1 MHILKDIG
9 IISDISVYFKEYFL
23 IGGGYMTKK
32 RWFQW
37 GVGIL
42 LTLFIIKYFVEVNWI
57 FSPLAIIGKAIFIPL
72 LIAGI
77 LFYISVPFQT
87 FLERKRIPRWGSI
100 SIIFMTLIIGIWFII
115 SIIGPL
121 VTKQINH
128 LVESTPQIVTEISNL
143 TDDLLER
150 RGELP
155 EGIQEE
161 IDDKINSLHVF
172 AFDFGKWILQFFQS
186 LIQATFILI
195 LVPFFLIY
203 MLKDHEK
210 FKPFILQFFSGHT
223 KKWLK
228 DTMHDIDTVLKSYI
242 QGQILIS
249 SILSLLL
256 FLGYTVIG
264 LNYALLLAI
273 FAFFMNVIPFI
284 GPWIAFIPALLIAF
298 FQDPTLVIWVSLI
311 TLAAQQIDANLIT
324 PNIMGKSLDIHP
336 LTVIALLLAAGNMAG
351 FLGILLAIPT
361 YAVIKAIVKN
371 IYKRR
376 QTIKKAASREI

>member
-1 MHILKDIG
+1 
-9 IISDISVYFKEYFL
+9 
-23 IGGGYMTKK
+23 
-32 RWFQW
+32 
-37 GVGIL
+37 
-42 LTLFIIKYFVEVNWI
+42 
-57 FSPLAIIGKAIFIPL
+57 
-72 LIAGI
+72 
-77 LFYISVPFQT
+77 
-87 FLERKRIPRWGSI
+87 
-100 SIIFMTLIIGIWFII
+100 MTLIIGIWFII

-143 TDDLLER
+143 TDNLLER

-210 FKPFILQFFSGHT
+210 FKPFILQCFSGHT